1 MKPTKRTRRLTSV
14 TAGLASLVLL
24 ATACGGDGG
33 SGLAG
38 GGDEDAGQGG
48 GKEIEIAL
56 IPWEEAIATTHM
68 WEVIL
73 EELDYEVTITE
84 VDVAPMYQGVAN
96 GDIDMFLDTWL
107 PATHADYWEEYGD
120 QVEDLGVWY
129 DNAVLTLT
137 VPSYVEDVDSIAD
150 LADNADMF
158 DGRIV
163 GIESGSGL
171 VRTTKE
177 EAIPTYGLDD
187 YELIE
192 SSTAAMLAELDSAI
206 AEEEPIVVTLWRPHI
221 AYAQYDLK
229 DLEDP
234 EGAMGGA
241 EEIHAVGRAGF
252 GEDFPELTEWLGNF
266 ELSDE
271 ELSALEQAVLADHED
286 DPQAGAREWLAA
298 NPEFI
303 ERTLGDAGAD
313 LQF

>member
-1 MKPTKRTRRLTSV
+1 MKPTKRTRRFATV
-14 TAGLASLVLL
+14 AAGLTSLVLL

-38 GGDEDAGQGG
+38 GDEASGHD
-48 GKEIEIAL
+48 GKQIEIAL

-68 WEVIL
+68 WKVIL

-107 PATHADYWEEYGD
+107 PLTHGDYWEEYGE
-120 QVEDLGVWY
+120 QVEDLGAWY

-137 VPSYVEDVDSIAD
+137 VPSYVDEVDSIAD
-150 LADNADMF
+150 LADHADLF
-158 DGRIV
+158 GGRIV

-177 EAIPTYGLDD
+177 EAIPSYGLDD

-206 AEEEPIVVTLWRPHI
+206 SDEEPIVVTLWRPHI

-241 EEIHAVGRAGF
+241 EEIHAVGRKGF
-252 GEDFPELTEWLGNF
+252 SEDFPELAEWLRNF

-271 ELSALEQAVLADHED
+271 ELSSLEQAVLADHED
-286 DPQAGAREWLAA
+286 DPEAGAREWLTA
-298 NPEFI
+298 NPEFL
-303 ERTLGDAGAD
+303 ERTLGDAAKD
-313 LQF
+313 LSF